1 MCVYLAS
8 GLAYPQDDQPQYGV
22 GAQLVTKTE
31 TVISKPTPRPPNYKN
46 AKPSNRRKKPKRPI
60 GIRRYAYNAPVESDG
75 AFSYSYETE
84 NDIKQEVIGTMK
96 TIKVTNERSNEVEE
110 KEVLVMRGSYEYIGP
125 DGVTYVVNWVADENG
140 YRPSGRHLPKPVPI
154 PFPDQA
160 KAVAEQIRRAKEEQM
175 GEH

>member
-8 GLAYPQDDQPQYGV
+8 GLAYPQTQEKQDQPQYGV
-22 GAQLVTKTE
+22 AQLVTKT
-31 TVISKPTPRPPNYKN
+31 TINKPTQRPPNYKS
-46 AKPSNRRKKPKRPI
+46 SNRRKKPKRPI
-60 GIRRYAYNAPVESDG
+60 GIRRYAYNAPIEDG
-75 AFSYSYETE
+75 AFNYSYETD

-96 TIKVTNERSNEVEE
+96 TIRVKNERSNEVEE

-140 YRPSGRHLPKPVPI
+140 YRPSARHLPKPVPI

-160 KAVAEQIRRAKEEQM
+160 KAVAEQIRRAKEEKM
-175 GEH
+175 GDKEA